1 MSSNLIAIITGSSN
15 SGKYCIEELFTR
27 YKDLNFK
34 VRAAFR
40 SAEKAKPFAEKYP
53 NLEIV
58 TGVDAYKPETL
69 GKVFENATSAL
80 IVTPLDHTRG
90 FNDDADLT
98 ANMINSAVE
107 HGVKYVVCVGSFT
120 VNNVERMYGIA
131 KRFKPTEDL
140 LEKLGKEKGLKW
152 TMLRGGCFMEN
163 FLPHLNKIK
172 SEGVFSQANTN
183 VAIVDTKDIGKSAAT
198 CLTSSNV
205 DEHNGKCY
213 EMNGPE
219 LLTSLDIANH
229 FSKALGIPVKYHEIP
244 KEMLKTV
251 MPPEI
256 AGTFEYM
263 VEAGK
268 NAAPF
273 TDHVLKLTGQN
284 GTFEQFL
291 KDHLS
296 QART

>member
-1 MSSNLIAIITGSSN
+1 MSSNLIAIITGNSN
-15 SGKYCIEELFTR
+15 SGKYCIEELFTK

-58 TGVDAYKPETL
+58 TDVDAYKPETL
-69 GKVFENATSAL
+69 NKVFQDATSAL
-80 IVTPLDHTRG
+80 IVTPLDYTKG
-90 FNDDADLT
+90 FQDDAQLT

-107 HGVKYVVCVGSFT
+107 HGVKYIVCVGSFT
-120 VNNVERMYGIA
+120 VNNMERMSGIG
-131 KRFKPTEDL
+131 KRFKPSEDL

-163 FLPHLNKIK
+163 FLSHVDKIK
-172 SEGVFSQANTN
+172 SEGVFRHPAIN
-183 VAIVDTKDIGKSAAT
+183 VALVDTKDIGKSAAA
-198 CLTSSNV
+198 CLTSTNI
-205 DEHNGKCY
+205 DEHNAKCY

-219 LLTSLDIANH
+219 LLTSQDIANH
-229 FSKALGIPVKYHEIP
+229 IAKALGIQVNYVEVP
-244 KEMLKTV
+244 KENIKNV
-251 MPPEI
+251 MPAPV
-256 AGTFEYM
+256 AGTFEYL

-268 NAAPF
+268 DAAPF
-273 TDHVLKLTGQN
+273 TDHVRKLTDQN

-291 KDHLS
+291 KDHLYH
-296 QART
+296 